1 MKAHIHPPYRTVVFH
16 DTSVNEYFKVGS
28 TIRTDRVIEL
38 DGETFP
44 YVTIDVSSKSHPYY
58 TGKQKTFANE
68 GSAARFRQRFGGFID
83 AKRKACCSPVPDEN
97 VLRTENPAVLP
108 PGPTAY

>member
-58 TGKQKTFANE
+58 TGKQKPSPARAARP
-68 GSAARFRQRFGGFID
+68 GSVSASAALLMRKGRHD
-83 AKRKACCSPVPDEN
+83 AGR
-97 VLRTENPAVLP
+97 
-108 PGPTAY
+108 

>member
-1 MKAHIHPPYRTVVFH
+1 MK
-16 DTSVNEYFKVGS
+16 YFKVGS

-58 TGKQKTFANE
+58 TGKQKTFASE
-68 GSAARFRQRFGGFID
+68 GSAAEFRQRFGGFID
-83 AKRKACCSPVPDEN
+83 AKRKA
-97 VLRTENPAVLP
+97 
-108 PGPTAY
+108 

>member
-28 TIRTDRVIEL
+28 TIRTDRVIDL

-58 TGKQKTFANE
+58 TGKQKTFASE

-83 AKRKACCSPVPDEN
+83 AKRKA
-97 VLRTENPAVLP
+97 
-108 PGPTAY
+108 